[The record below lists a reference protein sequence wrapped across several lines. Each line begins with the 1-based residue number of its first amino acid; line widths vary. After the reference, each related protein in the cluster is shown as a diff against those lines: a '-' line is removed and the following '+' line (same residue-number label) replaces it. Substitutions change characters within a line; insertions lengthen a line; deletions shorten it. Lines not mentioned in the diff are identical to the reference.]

1 MDKFDQKLTSGI
13 SLIQLRS
20 KTILNTTF
28 IAELYNKCK
37 HNSVKLLLNTAN
49 KTFNE
54 PSGDGWHLTTN
65 EMLQLNLAITYI
77 KKRETFQEYNLK
89 I

>member
-28 IAELYNKCK
+28 IAELYNNAA
-37 HNSVKLLLNTAN
+37 HPVISDVWHFTTLLGT
-49 KTFNE
+49 
-54 PSGDGWHLTTN
+54 
-65 EMLQLNLAITYI
+65 QL
-77 KKRETFQEYNLK
+77 
-89 I
+89 

>member
-1 MDKFDQKLTSGI
+1 MRAFIHSITLPDKYWITPSSQHQSDEWMDKFDQKLTSGI

-37 HNSVKLLLNTAN
+37 HNSVKLLLIGRV
-49 KTFNE
+49 
-54 PSGDGWHLTTN
+54 SG
-65 EMLQLNLAITYI
+65 
-77 KKRETFQEYNLK
+77 
-89 I
+89 